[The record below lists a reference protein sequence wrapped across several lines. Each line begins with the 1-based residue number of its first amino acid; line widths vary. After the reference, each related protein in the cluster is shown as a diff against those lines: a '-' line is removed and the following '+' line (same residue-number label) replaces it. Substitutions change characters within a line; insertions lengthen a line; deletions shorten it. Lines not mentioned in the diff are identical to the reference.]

1 VATLRDIKRR
11 IVGVKNTQKITKA
24 MKMVATAK
32 LRRAQ
37 QRIINARPYA
47 GKISDMLSHLV
58 TEEDIL
64 SNQLLQQREVSNVC
78 VVVVTSDRGL
88 CGAFNTNIIKEAI
101 RCLSEDLRADG
112 GSAKLFTVGKK
123 ATDYFTRR
131 NYEVIGK
138 ITGLFSSLELDSALH
153 IYNEILSG
161 FEKEE
166 FDKVIVV
173 YNQFISMVQQK
184 IIVEQILPIPLNETD
199 SLEDKNSFSEN
210 YIFEPDQ
217 KSIFNHLLPK
227 HLKAQFWKILLE
239 SNAAELGAR
248 MTAMDNATTNAQELI
263 RSLNITYNK
272 ERQASITKEILEIV
286 SGANALKASS

>member
-1 VATLRDIKRR
+1 MATLRDIKRR

-47 GKISDMLSHLV
+47 GKISEMLSHLV
-58 TEEDIL
+58 TQEEIA
-64 SNQLLQQREVSNVC
+64 SNPFLKSVKVENVC
-78 VVVVTSDRGL
+78 VIVVTSDRGL
-88 CGAFNTNIIKEAI
+88 CGAFNTNIIKEAVRYI
-101 RCLSEDLRADG
+101 NEEQKTG
-112 GSAKLFTVGKK
+112 EVKTKLFTVGKK
-123 ATDYFTRR
+123 ATDYFSKRD
-131 NYEVIGK
+131 YKVIAK
-138 ITGLFSSLELDSALH
+138 ETGLFSSLEINSALQ
-153 IYNEILSG
+153 IYNEVLSG
-161 FEKEE
+161 FEKKE
-166 FDKVIVV
+166 FERVVVI
-173 YNQFISMVQQK
+173 YNQFVSMVQQK
-184 IIVEQILPIPLNETD
+184 IIVEQILPIPIKADNANRKSD
-199 SLEDKNSFSEN
+199 SEN

-217 KSIFNHLLPK
+217 RMIFNYLLPK
-227 HLKAQFWKILLE
+227 QLKAQFWKILLE

-263 RSLNITYNK
+263 RTLNITYNK

>member
-37 QRIINARPYA
+37 QRIVNARPYA
-47 GKISDMLSHLV
+47 GKISEMLSHLV
-58 TEEDIL
+58 TEEDIA
-64 SNQLLQQREVSNVC
+64 SNSFLKQREVSSIC
-78 VVVVTSDRGL
+78 VIIVTSDRGL
-88 CGAFNTNIIKEAI
+88 CGAFNTNIIKEAV
-101 RCLSEDLRADG
+101 RYLNEEQKTGEVKL
-112 GSAKLFTVGKK
+112 KLFTVGKK
-123 ATDYFTRR
+123 ATDYFSRR
-131 NYEVIGK
+131 DYDVISK
-138 ITGLFSSLELDSALH
+138 NTGLFSSLEINSALE
-153 IYNEILSG
+153 IYDEVLSR
-161 FEKEE
+161 FQKEE
-166 FDKVIVV
+166 FDKVVV
-173 YNQFISMVQQK
+173 IYNQFVSMVQQK
-184 IIVEQILPIPLNETD
+184 IIVEQILPIPIKANSETGK
-199 SLEDKNSFSEN
+199 SYAEN

-217 KSIFNHLLPK
+217 KTIFNFLLPK
-227 HLKAQFWKILLE
+227 QLKAQFWKILLE

-248 MTAMDNATTNAQELI
+248 MTAMDNATTNAQDLI

>member
-1 VATLRDIKRR
+1 MATLRDIKRR

-37 QRIINARPYA
+37 QRIVNARPYA
-47 GKISDMLSHLV
+47 GKISEMLSHLI
-58 TEEDIL
+58 TEEDIIAHTFL
-64 SNQLLQQREVSNVC
+64 KPKEVSSLC
-78 VVVVTSDRGL
+78 VIIVTSDRGL
-88 CGAFNTNIIKEAI
+88 CGAFNTNIIKEAVRYI
-101 RCLSEDLRADG
+101 NEETKAG
-112 GSAKLFTVGKK
+112 EVKAKLFTVGKK
-123 ATDYFTRR
+123 ATDYFSRR
-131 NYEVIGK
+131 NYEVIAK
-138 ITGLFSSLELDSALH
+138 NTGLFSSLEINSALH
-153 IYNEILSG
+153 IYNEVLSR
-161 FEKEE
+161 FDKEE
-166 FDKVIVV
+166 FDKVIVI
-173 YNQFISMVQQK
+173 YNQFVSMVQQK
-184 IIVEQILPIPLNETD
+184 FIVEQILPIPIKAG
-199 SLEDKNSFSEN
+199 LEDGKSNSEN

-217 KSIFNHLLPK
+217 KSIFNYLLPK
-227 HLKAQFWKILLE
+227 QLKAQFWRILLE

>member
-37 QRIINARPYA
+37 QRIVNARPYA
-47 GKISDMLSHLV
+47 GKISEMLSHLI
-58 TEEDIL
+58 TEEDIIAHRFL
-64 SNQLLQQREVSNVC
+64 KPKEVSSLC
-78 VVVVTSDRGL
+78 VIIVTSDRGL
-88 CGAFNTNIIKEAI
+88 CGAFNTNIIKEAVRYI
-101 RCLSEDLRADG
+101 NEETKAG
-112 GSAKLFTVGKK
+112 EVKAKLFTVGKK
-123 ATDYFTRR
+123 ATDYFSRR
-131 NYEVIGK
+131 NYEVIAK
-138 ITGLFSSLELDSALH
+138 NTGLFSSLEINSALH
-153 IYNEILSG
+153 IYNEVLSR
-161 FEKEE
+161 FDKEE
-166 FDKVIVV
+166 FDKVIVI
-173 YNQFISMVQQK
+173 YNQFVSMVQQK
-184 IIVEQILPIPLNETD
+184 IIVEQILPIPIKA
-199 SLEDKNSFSEN
+199 SLDDGQSNSEN

-217 KSIFNHLLPK
+217 KSIFNYLLPK
-227 HLKAQFWKILLE
+227 QLKAQFWRILLE

>member
-1 VATLRDIKRR
+1 LATLRDIKRR

-47 GKISDMLSHLV
+47 GKISEMLSHLV
-58 TEEDIL
+58 NEEEI
-64 SNQLLQQREVSNVC
+64 VSHPFLKPAVVSRIC
-78 VVVVTSDRGL
+78 VIVVTSDRGL
-88 CGAFNTNIIKEAI
+88 CGAFNTNIIKEAVRYI
-101 RCLSEDLRADG
+101 NVEQRTGEVK
-112 GSAKLFTVGKK
+112 AKLFTVGKK
-123 ATDYFTRR
+123 ATDYFSKR
-131 NYEVIGK
+131 NYDVIAK
-138 ITGLFSSLELDSALH
+138 NTGLFSSLEIGSALE
-153 IYNEILSG
+153 IYNEVLSR
-161 FEKEE
+161 FEKKE
-166 FDKVIVV
+166 FDKVVV
-173 YNQFISMVQQK
+173 IYNQFVSMVQQK
-184 IIVEQILPIPLNETD
+184 IIVEQILPIPI
-199 SLEDKNSFSEN
+199 KVNSTSEKSAPEN

-217 KSIFNHLLPK
+217 KSIFDYLIPK
-227 HLKAQFWKILLE
+227 QLKAQFWKILLE

-263 RSLNITYNK
+263 RTLNITYNK